1 MQKGDTLWKIAKKYG
16 VDFDTLKK
24 TNTQLSNP
32 DLIMPGMKIKVP
44 SNGVHVKHQVGAGS
58 APPKQYVKEVQQK
71 EFAATPT
78 PLGIEDEEEVTYQSA
93 PITQQPAM
101 QQTQKEVQVKPQK
114 EVQVKPQK
122 EVQKEQPIQK
132 EKPVEKPSVIQKP
145 PVIEKQ
151 KPAEKENTK
160 FSINVLPQPPQPP
173 QPPIKTKKEYKI
185 SDVIKK
191 GSELIAPQI
200 TKMKPNNVI
209 SPQTK
214 KDNIVSPQVKKEN
227 VGNIVSPQVK
237 KANMMPIM
245 DNNQM
250 PNMMPIMDNNQ
261 PPNMMPYQMP
271 YQQPMMPPN
280 PYYQQQ
286 NPYYNMPY
294 QQGAPF
300 GPQYTSMP
308 NPNMMPMDNN
318 MPPLIQGEEDC
329 GCGGESRLYSPQPG
343 GPQYAN
349 PLYYQPT
356 QSAYAPQPG
365 TMYYQPDP
373 PNVFGEPVAE
383 EEDDEEV

>member
-1 MQKGDTLWKIAKKYG
+1 MKIHIVQKGDTLWKIAKKYG

-44 SNGVHVKHQVGAGS
+44 SNGVHVKQQAGAGS

-114 EVQVKPQK
+114 EVQIKPQKEVQVKPQKEMQVKPQKEVQVKPQK

-132 EKPVEKPSVIQKP
+132 EKPAEKPSVIQKP

-160 FSINVLPQPPQPP
+160 FSINVLPQPP

-237 KANMMPIM
+237 KENVGNIV
-245 DNNQM
+245 
-250 PNMMPIMDNNQ
+250 
-261 PPNMMPYQMP
+261 
-271 YQQPMMPPN
+271 
-280 PYYQQQ
+280 
-286 NPYYNMPY
+286 
-294 QQGAPF
+294 
-300 GPQYTSMP
+300 
-308 NPNMMPMDNN
+308 
-318 MPPLIQGEEDC
+318 
-329 GCGGESRLYSPQPG
+329 SPQVKKE
-343 GPQYAN
+343 
-349 PLYYQPT
+349 
-356 QSAYAPQPG
+356 
-365 TMYYQPDP
+365 
-373 PNVFGEPVAE
+373 NVG
-383 EEDDEEV
+383 

>member
-1 MQKGDTLWKIAKKYG
+1 MKIHIVQKGDTLWKIAKKYG

-44 SNGVHVKHQVGAGS
+44 SNSVHVKQHAGAGS

-114 EVQVKPQK
+114 EMQVKPQK
-122 EVQKEQPIQK
+122 EVQVKPQKEIQVKPQKEIQVKPQKEMQVKAQKEVQVTPQKEVQKEKPIQI

-160 FSINVLPQPPQPP
+160 FSVNVLPQPP

-200 TKMKPNNVI
+200 TKMKPNNII

-237 KANMMPIM
+237 KENIG
-245 DNNQM
+245 N
-250 PNMMPIMDNNQ
+250 IV
-261 PPNMMPYQMP
+261 
-271 YQQPMMPPN
+271 
-280 PYYQQQ
+280 
-286 NPYYNMPY
+286 
-294 QQGAPF
+294 
-300 GPQYTSMP
+300 
-308 NPNMMPMDNN
+308 
-318 MPPLIQGEEDC
+318 
-329 GCGGESRLYSPQPG
+329 SPQ
-343 GPQYAN
+343 
-349 PLYYQPT
+349 
-356 QSAYAPQPG
+356 
-365 TMYYQPDP
+365 
-373 PNVFGEPVAE
+373 V
-383 EEDDEEV
+383 

>member
-1 MQKGDTLWKIAKKYG
+1 MKIHIVQKGDTLWKIAKKYG
-16 VDFDTLKK
+16 VDFDTLKQ

-44 SNGVHVKHQVGAGS
+44 SNGVQVKQHAGAGS

-114 EVQVKPQK
+114 EMQVKPQKEVQVKPQKEMQVKPQK
-122 EVQKEQPIQK
+122 EVQKEKLIQIEK
-132 EKPVEKPSVIQKP
+132 PVEKPVEKPSVIQKP

-160 FSINVLPQPPQPP
+160 FSVNVLPQPPQPP
-173 QPPIKTKKEYKI
+173 IKAKKEYKI

-200 TKMKPNNVI
+200 TKMKPNNII

-237 KANMMPIM
+237 KENVGNIV
-245 DNNQM
+245 
-250 PNMMPIMDNNQ
+250 
-261 PPNMMPYQMP
+261 
-271 YQQPMMPPN
+271 
-280 PYYQQQ
+280 
-286 NPYYNMPY
+286 
-294 QQGAPF
+294 
-300 GPQYTSMP
+300 
-308 NPNMMPMDNN
+308 
-318 MPPLIQGEEDC
+318 
-329 GCGGESRLYSPQPG
+329 SPQ
-343 GPQYAN
+343 
-349 PLYYQPT
+349 
-356 QSAYAPQPG
+356 
-365 TMYYQPDP
+365 
-373 PNVFGEPVAE
+373 
-383 EEDDEEV
+383 

>member
-1 MQKGDTLWKIAKKYG
+1 MKIHIVQKGDTLWKIAKKYG
-16 VDFDTLKK
+16 VDFDTLKQ

-44 SNGVHVKHQVGAGS
+44 SNGVQVKQHAGAGS

-114 EVQVKPQK
+114 EMQVKPQKEVQVKPQKEMQVKPQK
-122 EVQKEQPIQK
+122 EVQKEKLIQIEK
-132 EKPVEKPSVIQKP
+132 PVEKPVEKPSVIQKP

-160 FSINVLPQPPQPP
+160 FSVNVLPQPPQPP
-173 QPPIKTKKEYKI
+173 IKAKKEYKI

-200 TKMKPNNVI
+200 TKMKPNNII

-237 KANMMPIM
+237 KENVGNIVSPQVKKENVGNIVSPNVSKENVVIPQVIPPNIQVPNIMPIM
-245 DNNQM
+245 D
-250 PNMMPIMDNNQ
+250 
-261 PPNMMPYQMP
+261 
-271 YQQPMMPPN
+271 
-280 PYYQQQ
+280 
-286 NPYYNMPY
+286 
-294 QQGAPF
+294 
-300 GPQYTSMP
+300 
-308 NPNMMPMDNN
+308 
-318 MPPLIQGEEDC
+318 
-329 GCGGESRLYSPQPG
+329 
-343 GPQYAN
+343 
-349 PLYYQPT
+349 
-356 QSAYAPQPG
+356 
-365 TMYYQPDP
+365 
-373 PNVFGEPVAE
+373 
-383 EEDDEEV
+383 

>member
-1 MQKGDTLWKIAKKYG
+1 MKIHIVQKGDTLWKIAKKYG

-44 SNGVHVKHQVGAGS
+44 SNGVHVKQQAGAGS

-114 EVQVKPQK
+114 EVQIKPQKEMQVKPQKEVQVKPQKEMQVKPQKEVQVKPQK

-132 EKPVEKPSVIQKP
+132 EKPAEKPSVIQKP

-160 FSINVLPQPPQPP
+160 FSINVLPQPP

-237 KANMMPIM
+237 KENVGSIVSPNVSKENVVIPQVIPPNIQVPNIMPM
-245 DNNQM
+245 L
-250 PNMMPIMDNNQ
+250 DNNQ
-261 PPNMMPYQMP
+261 PP
-271 YQQPMMPPN
+271 
-280 PYYQQQ
+280 
-286 NPYYNMPY
+286 
-294 QQGAPF
+294 
-300 GPQYTSMP
+300 
-308 NPNMMPMDNN
+308 
-318 MPPLIQGEEDC
+318 
-329 GCGGESRLYSPQPG
+329 
-343 GPQYAN
+343 
-349 PLYYQPT
+349 
-356 QSAYAPQPG
+356 
-365 TMYYQPDP
+365 
-373 PNVFGEPVAE
+373 
-383 EEDDEEV
+383 

>member
-1 MQKGDTLWKIAKKYG
+1 MKIHIVQKGDTLWKIAKKYG
-16 VDFDTLKK
+16 VDFDTLKN

-44 SNGVHVKHQVGAGS
+44 SNSVHVKQHAGAGS
-58 APPKQYVKEVQQK
+58 SPPKQYVKEVQQK

-122 EVQKEQPIQK
+122 EMQVKPQKEMQVKPQKEVQVKPQKEMQVKPQKEVQVKPQKEVQKEKPIQI

-145 PVIEKQ
+145 TVIEKQ

-160 FSINVLPQPPQPP
+160 FSVNVLPQPPQPP
-173 QPPIKTKKEYKI
+173 IKAKKEYKI

-200 TKMKPNNVI
+200 TKMKPNNII

-237 KANMMPIM
+237 KEN
-245 DNNQM
+245 
-250 PNMMPIMDNNQ
+250 
-261 PPNMMPYQMP
+261 
-271 YQQPMMPPN
+271 
-280 PYYQQQ
+280 
-286 NPYYNMPY
+286 
-294 QQGAPF
+294 
-300 GPQYTSMP
+300 
-308 NPNMMPMDNN
+308 
-318 MPPLIQGEEDC
+318 
-329 GCGGESRLYSPQPG
+329 
-343 GPQYAN
+343 
-349 PLYYQPT
+349 
-356 QSAYAPQPG
+356 
-365 TMYYQPDP
+365 
-373 PNVFGEPVAE
+373 
-383 EEDDEEV
+383 

>member
-1 MQKGDTLWKIAKKYG
+1 MKIHIVQKGDTLWKIAKKYG

-44 SNGVHVKHQVGAGS
+44 SNSVHVKQHVGAGS
-58 APPKQYVKEVQQK
+58 SPPKQYVKEVQQK

-78 PLGIEDEEEVTYQSA
+78 PLGIEDEEEVPYQSA

-101 QQTQKEVQVKPQK
+101 QQTQKEVQVKPQKEMQVKPQK

-160 FSINVLPQPPQPP
+160 FSVNVLPQPPQPP
-173 QPPIKTKKEYKI
+173 IKPKKEYKI

-200 TKMKPNNVI
+200 NKMKPNNI
-209 SPQTK
+209 TSPQTK
-214 KDNIVSPQVKKEN
+214 KDNIVSPQIKKEN

-237 KANMMPIM
+237 KENIG
-245 DNNQM
+245 N
-250 PNMMPIMDNNQ
+250 I
-261 PPNMMPYQMP
+261 
-271 YQQPMMPPN
+271 
-280 PYYQQQ
+280 
-286 NPYYNMPY
+286 
-294 QQGAPF
+294 
-300 GPQYTSMP
+300 
-308 NPNMMPMDNN
+308 
-318 MPPLIQGEEDC
+318 I
-329 GCGGESRLYSPQPG
+329 SPQ
-343 GPQYAN
+343 
-349 PLYYQPT
+349 
-356 QSAYAPQPG
+356 
-365 TMYYQPDP
+365 
-373 PNVFGEPVAE
+373 VKKE
-383 EEDDEEV
+383 

>member
-1 MQKGDTLWKIAKKYG
+1 MKIHIVQKGDTLWKIAKKYG

-44 SNGVHVKHQVGAGS
+44 SKSVHMKQQAGAGS

-114 EVQVKPQK
+114 EMQVKPQKEVQVKPQKEMQVKPQKEVQVKPQK

-160 FSINVLPQPPQPP
+160 FSVNVLPQPPQPP
-173 QPPIKTKKEYKI
+173 IKPKKEYKI

-200 TKMKPNNVI
+200 SKMKPNNII

-214 KDNIVSPQVKKEN
+214 KNNIVSPKVKKEN
-227 VGNIVSPQVK
+227 VENIVSEQEK
-237 KANMMPIM
+237 KEKVGN
-245 DNNQM
+245 
-250 PNMMPIMDNNQ
+250 
-261 PPNMMPYQMP
+261 
-271 YQQPMMPPN
+271 
-280 PYYQQQ
+280 
-286 NPYYNMPY
+286 
-294 QQGAPF
+294 
-300 GPQYTSMP
+300 
-308 NPNMMPMDNN
+308 
-318 MPPLIQGEEDC
+318 
-329 GCGGESRLYSPQPG
+329 
-343 GPQYAN
+343 
-349 PLYYQPT
+349 
-356 QSAYAPQPG
+356 
-365 TMYYQPDP
+365 
-373 PNVFGEPVAE
+373 
-383 EEDDEEV
+383 

>member
-1 MQKGDTLWKIAKKYG
+1 MKIHIVQKGDTLWKIAKKYG

-44 SNGVHVKHQVGAGS
+44 SNSVHVKQHAGAGS

-78 PLGIEDEEEVTYQSA
+78 PLGIEDEEEVTYQAA

-114 EVQVKPQK
+114 EMQVKPQKEVQVKPQKEMQVKPQKEVQVKPQKEMQVKPQKEVQVKPQK
-122 EVQKEQPIQK
+122 EVQKEKPIQI

-151 KPAEKENTK
+151 KPAEKENMK
-160 FSINVLPQPPQPP
+160 FSVNVLPQPPQPP
-173 QPPIKTKKEYKI
+173 IKAKKEYKI

-191 GSELIAPQI
+191 GSKLIAPQI
-200 TKMKPNNVI
+200 TKMKPNNII

-237 KANMMPIM
+237 KENI
-245 DNNQM
+245 
-250 PNMMPIMDNNQ
+250 
-261 PPNMMPYQMP
+261 
-271 YQQPMMPPN
+271 
-280 PYYQQQ
+280 
-286 NPYYNMPY
+286 
-294 QQGAPF
+294 G
-300 GPQYTSMP
+300 
-308 NPNMMPMDNN
+308 
-318 MPPLIQGEEDC
+318 
-329 GCGGESRLYSPQPG
+329 
-343 GPQYAN
+343 
-349 PLYYQPT
+349 
-356 QSAYAPQPG
+356 
-365 TMYYQPDP
+365 
-373 PNVFGEPVAE
+373 
-383 EEDDEEV
+383 

>member
-1 MQKGDTLWKIAKKYG
+1 MKIHIVQKGDTLWKIAKKYG

-24 TNTQLSNP
+24 TNAQLSNP

-44 SNGVHVKHQVGAGS
+44 SKSIHMKQQAGAGS

-114 EVQVKPQK
+114 EMQVKPQKEVQVKPQK

-160 FSINVLPQPPQPP
+160 FSVNVLPQPPQPP
-173 QPPIKTKKEYKI
+173 IKPKKEYKI

-200 TKMKPNNVI
+200 SKMKPNNII

-214 KDNIVSPQVKKEN
+214 KNNIVSPQVKKENVGNIITPQVKKEN

-237 KANMMPIM
+237 KENVGNIM
-245 DNNQM
+245 
-250 PNMMPIMDNNQ
+250 
-261 PPNMMPYQMP
+261 
-271 YQQPMMPPN
+271 
-280 PYYQQQ
+280 
-286 NPYYNMPY
+286 
-294 QQGAPF
+294 
-300 GPQYTSMP
+300 
-308 NPNMMPMDNN
+308 
-318 MPPLIQGEEDC
+318 
-329 GCGGESRLYSPQPG
+329 SPQVKKE
-343 GPQYAN
+343 
-349 PLYYQPT
+349 
-356 QSAYAPQPG
+356 
-365 TMYYQPDP
+365 
-373 PNVFGEPVAE
+373 NVGNIVSP
-383 EEDDEEV
+383 